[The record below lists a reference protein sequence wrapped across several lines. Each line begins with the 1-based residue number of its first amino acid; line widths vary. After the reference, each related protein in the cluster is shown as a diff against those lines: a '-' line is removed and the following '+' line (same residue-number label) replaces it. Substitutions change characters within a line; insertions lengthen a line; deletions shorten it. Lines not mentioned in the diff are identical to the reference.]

1 MNRALREAESG
12 DVAALVALERLCFG
26 EGAWGAGA
34 VTGALRP
41 GPALVWEEEGQ
52 LLGYALAAVVLDEAE
67 LHRIGVA
74 PTSRGQGI
82 AIALLDALE
91 AAAQTQGAERL
102 FLEVR
107 ADNAPAIGLYE
118 RQGFEKIGRRPR
130 YYADGV
136 DALLFALVISRQ
148 RRRAP

>member
-1 MNRALREAESG
+1 
-12 DVAALVALERLCFG
+12 
-26 EGAWGAGA
+26 
-34 VTGALRP
+34 
-41 GPALVWEEEGQ
+41 
-52 LLGYALAAVVLDEAE
+52 
-67 LHRIGVA
+67 
-74 PTSRGQGI
+74 
-82 AIALLDALE
+82 
-91 AAAQTQGAERL
+91 
-102 FLEVR
+102 VR

>member
-1 MNRALREAESG
+1 
-12 DVAALVALERLCFG
+12 
-26 EGAWGAGA
+26 
-34 VTGALRP
+34 
-41 GPALVWEEEGQ
+41 
-52 LLGYALAAVVLDEAE
+52 
-67 LHRIGVA
+67 VA

-91 AAAQTQGAERL
+91 ATALTHGAERL